1 MADNDVCATSAS
13 GRKKRSSCI
22 KDMLLLSTA
31 ITQQVPSSSS
41 SSSEADS
48 SLHCNKSKHSNKRKR
63 KRNNN
68 YNKYCPSASSTTTIE
83 IETATM
89 GTSTT
94 TARTTTVKDIPHT
107 DTVKRLFN
115 GLIVAISTLE
125 SSEEST
131 KLSTTNRL
139 VDHDDNNNN
148 NIKNNNNNNNNNNIT
163 YQNYKS
169 LQQTLR
175 HHGATISPQVHKRV
189 HYLLCTRSA
198 MTHAT
203 QRVRQAHKRNVDIV
217 DVAWVKECIDT
228 GKIVEVEKYLCNDE
242 VGCWI
247 AEKEKEKKKQVM
259 KRSSKRNVFD
269 IDEKYD
275 NVDEG
280 GGWSTPIQLEC
291 CCVCHENG
299 DDDCP
304 WCIDCNLTLAR
315 KQKKTT
321 ND

>member
-31 ITQQVPSSSS
+31 ITQQVPSSLSL
-41 SSSEADS
+41 SSEAES

-63 KRNNN
+63 KRNNKCN
-68 YNKYCPSASSTTTIE
+68 TYYPSASSTMT
-83 IETATM
+83 IETAIIGTP
-89 GTSTT
+89 TST
-94 TARTTTVKDIPHT
+94 ANTTTVKDIPHT
-107 DTVKRLFN
+107 EIVKRLFN

-131 KLSTTNRL
+131 KHSTTNRL

-148 NIKNNNNNNNNNNIT
+148 SNIKNNNNNNNIT
-163 YQNYKS
+163 YQNYKA
-169 LQQTLR
+169 LQHTLR

-203 QRVRQAHKRNVDIV
+203 QRVRQAYKRNVDIV

-247 AEKEKEKKKQVM
+247 AEKENEKKKQVT

-299 DDDCP
+299 DGDCP
-304 WCIDCNLTLAR
+304 WCVDCNLTLAR